1 MSAPAR
7 PPAGGAPVPSGK
19 VAQGVSPGT
28 APRLRGRSAA
38 RSRSTAAQRQESGT
52 RSGIRILADDL
63 TGALDT
69 AAAFAGEVPV
79 YIDRPPAG
87 VEAAAPPVAVVAT
100 PTRDVAAA
108 ALPGFLAPAVEWFR
122 SGSLSFKKV
131 DSLLRGN
138 TFAEIAWL
146 FRNAGF
152 ARVVFAPA
160 FPAQGRIT
168 VGGRQWIIRSGLGRE
183 AVAVPLQ
190 KALSRLG
197 LRSAQAFEA
206 FGAFGAFRNGVHIWI
221 PEVAEDHDLDQ
232 VVRQA
237 DTGGDGMMWVGSA
250 GLGNALA
257 RRFGLAPDAAPTAPL
272 AAGAGPS
279 VLVSASF
286 QPVFREQW
294 ARLRANRPAPAV
306 AEAGDAA
313 GIAAAIAQARAGAGE
328 AWFDLS
334 PRASIRPEEALRR
347 LEANARRLVEEL
359 PVPGRLIVVG
369 GDTLLGLCRAAGAAG
384 LTARASLRP
393 GWGCARLMGG
403 AWDGVPC
410 YSRSGAFG
418 AADDLVALVGALE
431 QPTSC

>member
-1 MSAPAR
+1 M
-7 PPAGGAPVPSGK
+7 
-19 VAQGVSPGT
+19 
-28 APRLRGRSAA
+28 
-38 RSRSTAAQRQESGT
+38 
-52 RSGIRILADDL
+52 SGIRILADDL

-87 VEAAAPPVAVVAT
+87 AGEFALPVSVVAT
-100 PTRDVAAA
+100 PTRDVAAE
-108 ALPGFLAPAVEWFR
+108 ALPGLLAPSVDWFR
-122 SGSLSFKKV
+122 SGSVSFKKV

-146 FRNAGF
+146 FRSAGF
-152 ARVVFAPA
+152 QRAVFAPA

-168 VGGRQWIIRSGLGRE
+168 TGGRQWIVRSERPE

-190 KALSRLG
+190 EALARFG
-197 LRSAQAFEA
+197 LRSVQAFEE
-206 FGAFGAFRNGVHIWI
+206 FGTEAEIWL

-237 DTGGDGMMWVGSA
+237 NSAGEGMMWVGSA

-257 RRFGLAPDAAPTAPL
+257 RHSGLAPEAAPASPP
-272 AAGAGPS
+272 AAGKGPT
-279 VLVSASF
+279 VLISASF

-294 ARLRANRPAPAV
+294 ALLRASRPAQAV
-306 AEAGDAA
+306 AEAGDDA
-313 GIAAAIAQARAGAGE
+313 GIALAIERARGGAGE

-334 PRASIRPEEALRR
+334 PRETIRPEDALRR
-347 LEANARRLVEEL
+347 LEANARRLVENL

-369 GDTLLGLCRAAGAAG
+369 GDTLLSLCRASAAVG
-384 LTARASLRP
+384 LSARSSIRP

-403 AWDGVPC
+403 TWDGVPC

-418 AADDLVALVGALE
+418 AADDLAALVCALE